1 MITAD
6 LLRSIPLFAS
16 LPASELETLAAR
28 GADIRLRPG
37 DWLIHEGELPS
48 FFALLE
54 GRIEVRKAFHGT
66 DRLLTV
72 YDPGNYFGELPLLL
86 GSPAVASL
94 RALETSRVCGFD
106 AADFRE
112 LIAGCPKL
120 NGELLKTMAT
130 RIGHLQELASEA
142 PAATVTIIGHRFD
155 LACHQVRDFVA
166 RNHVAFSWLDPTRPD
181 RNAGAVSP
189 PQPGDRFPVV
199 VLPDGTRLVTPTL
212 RELAE
217 RLGLQT
223 RPAAVTYD
231 VAVIGGGPAGLAAA
245 VYGAS
250 EGLRTILI
258 ERESPGGQAGA
269 SSRIENYL
277 GFPTG
282 VSGDELGGRALKQ
295 ARRFGAEILVA
306 REVLGIDGDPV
317 TRERS
322 VQLDGEEHVAAKTI
336 IIATGVA
343 WRELEVP
350 GSEALLGR
358 GVYYGAARTEAL
370 STVGQDIYLVGGGNS
385 AGQAAMFFA
394 NYARSVTLLVRGPS
408 LEATMSRYL
417 IEQLASK
424 ANIEVRTRH
433 RILRIE
439 GADHVERIALE
450 NRATGE
456 TRTEPAAAVFV
467 FIGADATTS
476 WLPPTIICDARG
488 YVCTGRDVSDLVAS
502 ANGHWPLERD
512 PYLLETS
519 LPGVFAAGDVRHG
532 SIKRVA
538 AGVGEG
544 SMAIA
549 FAHQYLASDGLG
561 QERVGAAGTENKKR
575 ERAHEGAA

>member
-1 MITAD
+1 MITVD
-6 LLRSIPLFAS
+6 HLRSIPLFAP
-16 LPASELETLAAR
+16 LPAAELETLAAR

-54 GRIEVRKAFHGT
+54 GRIEVRKSLYGT

-72 YDPGNYFGELPLLL
+72 YEPGNYFGELPLLL

-94 RALETSRVCGFD
+94 RAVEASRVCGFD
-106 AADFRE
+106 PADFRA

-166 RNHVAFSWLDPTRPD
+166 RNHVAFNWVDPTRPD
-181 RNAGAVSP
+181 RNNGVVP
-189 PQPGDRFPVV
+189 PPRPGDMFPVV

-217 RLGLQT
+217 RVGLQT
-223 RPAAVTYD
+223 EPAAVTYD

-258 ERESPGGQAGA
+258 ERESPGGQAGT

-282 VSGDELGGRALKQ
+282 VSGDELGGRALRQ
-295 ARRFGAEILVA
+295 AKRFGAEILVA
-306 REVLGIDGDPV
+306 REVTGIEADPAM
-317 TRERS
+317 RERA
-322 VQLDGEEHVAAKTI
+322 VQLDGGGRVAAKTI
-336 IIATGVA
+336 VLATGVS
-343 WRELEVP
+343 WRELEIP
-350 GSEALLGR
+350 GSDALLGR

-370 STVGQDIYLVGGGNS
+370 GTVGQDIFLVGGGNS

-394 NYARSVTLLVRGPS
+394 NYARSVTLLVRGAS

-424 ANIEVRTRH
+424 ANIQVRTRH

-439 GADHVERIALE
+439 GSEHVEQIVIE

-456 TRTEPAAAVFV
+456 VRTEPAAAVFV

-476 WLPPTIICDARG
+476 WLPAAVIRDERG
-488 YVCTGRDVSDLVAS
+488 YVCTGRDVTDLVAK

-519 LPGVFAAGDVRHG
+519 VPGVFAAGDVRHG

-549 FAHQYLASDGLG
+549 FVHQYLA
-561 QERVGAAGTENKKR
+561 
-575 ERAHEGAA
+575 

>member
-1 MITAD
+1 MITVD
-6 LLRSIPLFAS
+6 LLRAIPLFAS
-16 LPASELETLAAR
+16 LPASELETLAER
-28 GADIRLRPG
+28 GADIRLRAG
-37 DWLIHEGELPS
+37 DWLIHEGEQPS
-48 FFALLE
+48 FFGLLE

-72 YDPGNYFGELPLLL
+72 YEPGNYFGEVPLLL
-86 GSPAVASL
+86 GSAAVASL
-94 RALETSRVCGFD
+94 RATEPSRLAGFD
-106 AADFRE
+106 ASDFRE

-120 NGELLKTMAT
+120 NGEILKTMAT
-130 RIGHLQELASEA
+130 RIGHLQELASET
-142 PAATVTIIGHRFD
+142 PAVTVTIIGHRFD
-155 LACHQVRDFVA
+155 LACHKVRDFLA
-166 RNHVAFSWLDPTRPD
+166 RNHVAFTWLDPMRPD
-181 RNAGAVSP
+181 RNGGAVP
-189 PQPGDRFPVV
+189 PPKPGDRFPVV
-199 VLPDGTRLVTPTL
+199 VLPDGSRLIEPTP

-217 RLGLQT
+217 ALGLQT
-223 RPAAVTYD
+223 GPSELAYD

-250 EGLRTILI
+250 EGLRTVLI

-282 VSGDELGGRALKQ
+282 VSGDELGGRALQQ
-295 ARRFGAEILVA
+295 AKRFGAEIVVA
-306 REVLGIDGDPV
+306 REVRGID
-317 TRERS
+317 RE
-322 VQLDGEEHVAAKTI
+322 VEKKLHAVVLDGGERVAAKTI
-336 IIATGVA
+336 IIASGVS

-350 GSEALLGR
+350 GADTLLGR
-358 GVYYGAARTEAL
+358 GVYYGAARTEAFG
-370 STVGQDIYLVGGGNS
+370 TVGQDIFLVGGGNS

-408 LEATMSRYL
+408 LAATMSYYL

-424 ANIEVRTRH
+424 SNIRVRTAH
-433 RILRIE
+433 RIVRVE
-439 GADHVERIALE
+439 GSDHVEAIVVE

-456 TRTEPAAAVFV
+456 TRTEPAGAVFV
-467 FIGADATTS
+467 FIGADAKTD
-476 WLPPTIICDARG
+476 WLPRSVIRDERG
-488 YVCTGRDVSDLVAS
+488 YVCTGRDVSDLVAK
-502 ANGHWPLERD
+502 ANGHWPLQRD

-549 FAHQYLASDGLG
+549 FVHQYLA
-561 QERVGAAGTENKKR
+561 
-575 ERAHEGAA
+575 